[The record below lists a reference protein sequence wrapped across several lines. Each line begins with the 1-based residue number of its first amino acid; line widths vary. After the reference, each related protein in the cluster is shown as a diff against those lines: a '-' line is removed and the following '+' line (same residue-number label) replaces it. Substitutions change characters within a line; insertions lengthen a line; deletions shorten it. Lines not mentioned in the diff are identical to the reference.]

1 MIKLGGNNVR
11 HWSRRWEWIVGSL
24 TIVSLVASS
33 RLGHRLPVVVQ
44 DATFLFLVCLPL
56 ILVTMSWVGFKT
68 VLRNETVARWRIWT
82 CFCGCIALSLALL
95 IPLLVVLLTLDY
107 TRWVIWIIG
116 AGMVSLLA
124 GICGPRSVRFP
135 LLFGGLIMSGLVVI
149 IPVGIL

>member
-1 MIKLGGNNVR
+1 MMKLEVNRVR
-11 HWSRRWEWIVGSL
+11 HWWPQWEWIVGSL

-33 RLGHRLPVVVQ
+33 RLGNRLPMVVKDV
-44 DATFLFLVCLPL
+44 TFLFLLSLPL
-56 ILVTMSWVGFKT
+56 ILVTMAWVGFKT
-68 VLRNETVARWRIWT
+68 LHRNEDVARWRIWT
-82 CFCGCIALSLALL
+82 CFCGCVALSLALV
-95 IPLLVVLLTLDY
+95 IPLLVVFLTLDY

-116 AGMVSLLA
+116 SGMISLLS